1 MQSMQTETLGFVGL
15 GTMGQPMAA
24 NLLARGFPLV
34 VYDVNPA
41 ALEPAQ
47 AQGARAAGSPRELGA
62 ASRFVITMLPA
73 PAHVEEVLAGPDGV
87 IEGMAPGGTLIDM
100 SSIDPGTTRRVGE
113 RAAARGLRMI
123 DAPVSGAPPKARDG
137 TLTIMVGGDA
147 DVLAA
152 CRPILE
158 ALGENI
164 FHVGPL
170 GTGEAVKLVN
180 NLLAASHAAALGE
193 ALNIGVRFG
202 LSPRVLYDV
211 ISTSSG
217 DCWSLRTRMP
227 YPDVLA
233 ASPANEDFAPGFMT
247 DLMYK
252 DVGLALALARDVGA
266 PTPIGELVEQL
277 YGAARAQGHGRK
289 DFSVVARLYQQ
300 GGLDQAYPRGP
311 VRIAD
316 SL

>member
-1 MQSMQTETLGFVGL
+1 M
-15 GTMGQPMAA
+15 
-24 NLLARGFPLV
+24 
-34 VYDVNPA
+34 
-41 ALEPAQ
+41 
-47 AQGARAAGSPRELGA
+47 GSPRDVGA
-62 ASRFVITMLPA
+62 AARFVITSLPG
-73 PAHVEEVLAGPDGV
+73 PRQVEEVLGGV

-147 DVLAA
+147 EVLAE

-217 DCWSLRTRMP
+217 DCWSLRTRVP

-233 ASPANEDFAPGFMT
+233 ASPANEEFAPGFMT
-247 DLMYK
+247 DLMHK

-266 PTPIGELVEQL
+266 PTPLGELVERL
-277 YGAARAQGHGRK
+277 YGAASAQGYGRQ
-289 DFSVVARLYQQ
+289 DFSAVARLYQE
-300 GGLDQAYPRGP
+300 GALPG
-311 VRIAD
+311 
-316 SL
+316 

>member
-1 MQSMQTETLGFVGL
+1 MDAMHTEPLGFIGL

-24 NLLARGFPLV
+24 NLLARGFRLV
-34 VYDVNPA
+34 VYDLNAA
-41 ALEPAQ
+41 ALEPAR
-47 AQGARAAGSPRELGA
+47 AQGARVAASPRAVGA
-62 ASRFVITMLPA
+62 ACRFVITMLPA

-137 TLTIMVGGDA
+137 TLTIMVGGQPE
-147 DVLAA
+147 VLAE
-152 CRPILE
+152 CRSILE
-158 ALGENI
+158 ALGEHI

-180 NLLAASHAAALGE
+180 NLLAACHAAALGE

-217 DCWSLRTRMP
+217 DCWSLRTRVP

-247 DLMYK
+247 DLMHK

-266 PTPIGELVEQL
+266 PAPLGGLVEQL
-277 YGAARAQGHGRK
+277 YGAARAQGYGGK
-289 DFSVVARLYQQ
+289 DFSVVAKLYQE
-300 GGLDQAYPRGP
+300 GGLDQARLRTG
-311 VRIAD
+311 D
-316 SL
+316 

>member
-1 MQSMQTETLGFVGL
+1 MQTETLGFIGL

-41 ALEPAQ
+41 ALEPAR
-47 AQGARAAGSPRELGA
+47 AQGARAVGSP
-62 ASRFVITMLPA
+62 
-73 PAHVEEVLAGPDGV
+73 
-87 IEGMAPGGTLIDM
+87 
-100 SSIDPGTTRRVGE
+100 
-113 RAAARGLRMI
+113 RGLRML

-147 DVLAA
+147 EVLDA

-158 ALGENI
+158 ALGEHI

-217 DCWSLRTRMP
+217 DCWSLRTRVP

-266 PTPIGELVEQL
+266 PAPLGRLVEQL
-277 YGAARAQGHGRK
+277 YGAARAQGYGRQ
-289 DFSVVARLYQQ
+289 DFSAVAKLYQE
-300 GGLDQAYPRGP
+300 GGLDQDQAAGDLPARAVSQATG
-311 VRIAD
+311 
-316 SL
+316 

>member
-1 MQSMQTETLGFVGL
+1 MAREVVGFIGL

-24 NLLARGFPLV
+24 NLLGRGFPLV
-34 VYDVNPA
+34 VYDVNPKA
-41 ALEPAQ
+41 METLE
-47 AQGARAAGSPRELGA
+47 GAEPMGSPRDVGA
-62 ASRFVITMLPA
+62 AARFVVTSLPG
-73 PAHVEEVLAGPDGV
+73 PRQVEEVLGAV

-113 RAAARGLRMI
+113 RAAARGLKMI

-137 TLTIMVGGDA
+137 TLTIMVGGDPQ
-147 DVLAA
+147 VLDE

-180 NLLAASHAAALGE
+180 NLLAASHAAAVGE
-193 ALNIGVRFG
+193 AFNIGVRFG
-202 LSPRVLYDV
+202 LSPRVMYDV

-217 DCWSLRTRMP
+217 DCWPLRTRVP
-227 YPDVLA
+227 YPEVLA
-233 ASPANEDFAPGFMT
+233 ASPANEEFAPGFMT
-247 DLMYK
+247 DLMHK

-266 PTPIGELVEQL
+266 PTPLGELIERL
-277 YGAARAQGHGRK
+277 YGDTSAQGYGRQ
-289 DFSVVARLYQQ
+289 DFSAVARLYQE
-300 GGLDQAYPRGP
+300 GKLP
-311 VRIAD
+311 
-316 SL
+316 S

>member
-1 MQSMQTETLGFVGL
+1 MAGSLPGCRVQHGRATMQSMQTETLGFVGL

-24 NLLARGFPLV
+24 NLLGRGFPLV

-41 ALEPAQ
+41 ALEPAR
-47 AQGARAAGSPRELGA
+47 AQGARAAASPRELGA

-73 PAHVEEVLAGPDGV
+73 PAHVEEVLTGPDGV

-180 NLLAASHAAALGE
+180 NLLAA
-193 ALNIGVRFG
+193 
-202 LSPRVLYDV
+202 P
-211 ISTSSG
+211 
-217 DCWSLRTRMP
+217 
-227 YPDVLA
+227 
-233 ASPANEDFAPGFMT
+233 
-247 DLMYK
+247 
-252 DVGLALALARDVGA
+252 
-266 PTPIGELVEQL
+266 
-277 YGAARAQGHGRK
+277 
-289 DFSVVARLYQQ
+289 
-300 GGLDQAYPRGP
+300 
-311 VRIAD
+311 
-316 SL
+316 